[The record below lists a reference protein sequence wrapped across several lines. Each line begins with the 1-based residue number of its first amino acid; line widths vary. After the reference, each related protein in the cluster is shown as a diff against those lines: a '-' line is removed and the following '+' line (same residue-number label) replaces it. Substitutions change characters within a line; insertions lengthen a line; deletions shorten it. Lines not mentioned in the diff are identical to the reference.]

1 MKKDLLTGF
10 IAILVMTVFLGIV
23 YPLVVTGISQV
34 VFPGKANGSKVSVD
48 GKVVGSSLIAQSFSR
63 PVIGKNGKPVL
74 DEEGEEVLAPD
85 PAYFQP
91 RPSATGYS
99 ADVTFFGNAGPNSKE
114 ARDEVRANLAAYL
127 KREAPYDAE
136 LQIDGP
142 GIRLYGGKAAH
153 QPVVPVD
160 AVTQS
165 ASGVDPHISVANA
178 RIQAHRVAAVRGVP
192 LAQVEDLIA
201 ANTDGR
207 FLGLLGEP
215 GVNVLMLNIALDKEA
230 PLK

>member
-1 MKKDLLTGF
+1 MRKDLITGLLAVIVLT
-10 IAILVMTVFLGIV
+10 LCLGV
-23 YPLVVTGISQV
+23 AYPLVVTGVSQV
-34 VFPGKANGSKVSVD
+34 LFPGKADGSQVRVD
-48 GKVVGSSLIAQSFSR
+48 GKVVGSSLIGQSFSR

-99 ADVTFFGNAGPNSKE
+99 ANATFFGNVGPNSVE
-114 ARDEVRANLAAYL
+114 GREEVRENLAAYVAL
-127 KREAPYDAE
+127 EKPFDKGLTKE
-136 LQIDGP
+136 Q
-142 GIRLYGGKAAH
+142 
-153 QPVVPVD
+153 VPVD

-165 ASGVDPHISVANA
+165 GSGVDPHISEANA
-178 RIQAHRVAAVRGVP
+178 RIQAHRIAAVRKLP
-192 LAQVEDLIA
+192 LAQVEDLIS

-215 GVNVLMLNIALDKEA
+215 GVNVLQLNIALDKEA
-230 PLK
+230 PVQ

>member
-1 MKKDLLTGF
+1 MWKDLKTGL
-10 IAILVMTVFLGIV
+10 IAIVVMTIFLGLV
-23 YPLVVTGISQV
+23 YPLAITGISQV
-34 VFPGKANGSKVSVD
+34 VFPGKAGGSLVKVD
-48 GKVVGSSLIAQSFSR
+48 GKVVGSSLIGQSFSR

-99 ADVTFFGNAGPNSKE
+99 GNVTYFGNAAPNSVE
-114 ARDEVRANLAAYL
+114 AREEVREYMKAYL
-127 KREAPYDAE
+127 QLEKPFDRSLTSE
-136 LQIDGP
+136 
-142 GIRLYGGKAAH
+142 GI
-153 QPVVPVD
+153 PVD

-178 RIQAHRVAAVRGVP
+178 RIQAHRIAAVRHLP
-192 LAQVEDLIA
+192 LSQVEGLVS

-207 FLGLLGEP
+207 SLGVLGEP
-215 GVNVLMLNIALDKEA
+215 GVNVLELNIALDEEA